1 MKNKKYKDSLNS
13 LTFYFSLTV
22 FLILAATI
30 TVLLTLFYLINQFSS
45 VRPSLFIII
54 FSLALASLGIGTFFS
69 IYFSHIALQPF
80 RQMIE
85 AMDKVA
91 NGNFNVQLNFSSP
104 SELKQFSNSFNLM
117 TKELQN
123 TEILRSDFINSFSH
137 EFKTPIISIKGFTS
151 LLKKD
156 NLTKEERNEYLD
168 IIIEETTR
176 LTELSTNVL
185 NLTKL
190 ENTEIL
196 TGSVPCN
203 LAEQIRHCLVLLE
216 SRWEKKNLQMNLSL
230 IDNELLGS
238 PDLLQQVWLNLIDNA
253 IKFSK
258 QNSTLHIMMIETKQF
273 ISVIIKDEGIGIHAD
288 QIQHVFRKFY
298 QTDAGKKQ
306 GGNGLGLSVVK
317 RIIELHKGIISIE
330 SEPEKGTSITVS
342 LPKEKISV

>member
-22 FLILAATI
+22 FLILAATV
-30 TVLLTLFYLINQFSS
+30 TVLLTLFYLFNQFSN

-54 FSLALASLGIGTFFS
+54 ITLALASLSIGTFFS
-69 IYFSHIALQPF
+69 FYFSRIALQPF

-91 NGNFNVQLNFSSP
+91 NGDFNVQLDFSSP
-104 SELKQFSNSFNLM
+104 AELKQFSNSFNLM

-137 EFKTPIISIKGFTS
+137 EFKTPIISIKGFTA
-151 LLKKD
+151 LLKKG
-156 NLTKEERNEYLD
+156 NLTKEEQDEYLD

-196 TGSVPCN
+196 TGTVPCN

-216 SRWEKKNLQMNLSL
+216 SRWEKKKLQM
-230 IDNELLGS
+230 ELALKDLKIIGS
-238 PDLLQQVWLNLIDNA
+238 PDLLQQIWLNLIDNA
-253 IKFSK
+253 IKFSSE
-258 QNSTLHIMMIETKQF
+258 NDTLHIMMIETEQF
-273 ISVIIKDEGIGIHAD
+273 VSVIIKDEGVGMHAD
-288 QIQHVFRKFY
+288 QIQQVFRKFY

-317 RIIELHKGIISIE
+317 RIVELHKGIISIE
-330 SEPEKGTSITVS
+330 SKPDQGTSITVS